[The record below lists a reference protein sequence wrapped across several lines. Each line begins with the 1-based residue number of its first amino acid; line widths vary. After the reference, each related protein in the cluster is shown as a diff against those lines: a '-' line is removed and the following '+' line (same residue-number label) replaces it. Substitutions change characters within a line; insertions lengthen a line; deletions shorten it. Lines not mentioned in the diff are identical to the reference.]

1 MNPHLVLFLSIAVS
15 FLITFA
21 IMPRLIKKMYKA
33 NICGTDVNKID
44 KPKIP
49 EMGGIAGVL
58 GFTLGS
64 TFILGI
70 VKYFDS
76 IDETPVLVSISV
88 VCIASLIGLLNDVSI
103 LGRKEKAWFISLAS
117 LPLIISQIGS
127 EEINFIIY
135 SINLAE
141 YSIYF
146 WILLV
151 PLGITGCANALNM
164 SAGYN
169 GLESGQFAII
179 SFTLLLISFFDNTDI
194 SIKLIYSSIFGT
206 SLALYYYNK
215 YPSRVFLGDIATLG
229 FGALVAACVIM
240 SGHIIYGV
248 VCILPTF
255 YEMFSTIKY
264 SINGIERRQA
274 CMNPILTDSGLIKP
288 PSGSEDYTLA
298 FFILSKWDLNE
309 RQVVTIILSIYLFFG
324 ILSVSLFYIFE

>member
-1 MNPHLVLFLSIAVS
+1 MNVNLILALSLFIP
-15 FLITFA
+15 FLITFS
-21 IMPRLIKKMYKA
+21 IMPRLMEKMA
-33 NICGTDVNKID
+33 RADICGIDVNKIN
-44 KPKIP
+44 KPKVP

-64 TFILGI
+64 TFVLGI
-70 VKYFDS
+70 IKYLDY
-76 IDETPVLVSISV
+76 IDEIPLLVSISV
-88 VCIASLIGLLNDVSI
+88 VCIASLIGLLDDVSV

-135 SINLAE
+135 NLDLKE
-141 YSIYF
+141 YSIFF
-146 WILLV
+146 WIILV
-151 PLGITGCANALNM
+151 PVGVTGCANAINM

-169 GLESGQFAII
+169 GLESGQFVIV
-179 SFTLLLISFFDNTDI
+179 SFSLLLISLLDNTDL
-194 SIKLIYSSIFGT
+194 SITIIYSSILGT
-206 SLALYYYNK
+206 CIGLYYYNK
-215 YPSRVFLGDIATLG
+215 FPSKVFLGDVATLG

-248 VCILPTF
+248 ICIMPTF

-264 SINGIERRQA
+264 SIKGIERRQA
-274 CMNPILTDSGLIKP
+274 CMNPILTESGLIKP

-309 RQVVTIILSIYLFFG
+309 RQLVKVILFLYMFFG